1 MKAHVTHPVHVV
13 HKGCTQRNRV
23 SINPLPSVDDI
34 CAFAENESMEDAII
48 MAKNEISCLDD
59 LSLEGDIPE
68 DVSDEE
74 DDH

>member
-1 MKAHVTHPVHVV
+1 MRTHVTHPVHIV
-13 HKGCTQRNRV
+13 HTECTQRNRV
-23 SINPLPSVDDI
+23 SIDPLPSVDDI
-34 CAFAENESMEDAII
+34 CAIAENESMEDAIL
-48 MAKNEISCLDD
+48 MAEQEISCLDD